1 MEYENSYEIF
11 DSAIKQALRKYWNY
25 PGYDDLYQE
34 CYMKILDVLA
44 NNTYDPVLNLYGYAY
59 RIARNAISTYLY
71 HDKKLVTLTNE
82 EFPDIPS
89 HSDFDSNLLLED
101 ALEQT
106 LHQFKTSLPKEF
118 TKQDLLNLLFDDKD
132 PDSLLLT
139 VVKGDLIWRLS
150 K

>member
-1 MEYENSYEIF
+1 
-11 DSAIKQALRKYWNY
+11 
-25 PGYDDLYQE
+25 
-34 CYMKILDVLA
+34 MKILDVLA